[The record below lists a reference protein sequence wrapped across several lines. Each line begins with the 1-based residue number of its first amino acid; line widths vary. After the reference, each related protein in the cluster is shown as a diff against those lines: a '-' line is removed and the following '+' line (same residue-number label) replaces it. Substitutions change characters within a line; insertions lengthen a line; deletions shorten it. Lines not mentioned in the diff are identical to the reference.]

1 MASTSKKRKV
11 DTENRDFKE
20 EWTEKYCFILIATHS
35 KPMCL
40 ICNETVALVKSSN
53 VKRHYETKHKSFE
66 QQYPPNSEMRT
77 KKIASLSASYE
88 ASTKRL
94 VSSLSQQ
101 EKTTEASLRVAWI
114 LGRHKKPFSDAEMI
128 KECMVEVVDAM
139 FEGKQKEEFQAKV
152 KQIPLSDST
161 AARRTEIIS
170 EDLLLQLQ
178 VKMKMADCISL
189 AVDESCD
196 ATDNAQL
203 MVFVRF
209 YDKTTKVFCE
219 DLLGMEA
226 LSGHTRGEDIFRA
239 ITEMLKKRDINL
251 ESVISVVTDGA
262 PAMVGKEKGL
272 VTRLKVL
279 NPGLI
284 SYHCIIHQSVLCAN
298 LGKNYAEAMENIVK
312 LINFLRA
319 SSALQHRLLKDFLV
333 DVNAAYG
340 DLLVHNNVRWLSK
353 GRVLERFWSIR
364 KELEIFLGQ
373 QKTEKAKAFSTF
385 VCNKDK
391 METVAFLADVTSHLN
406 DLNVKLQ
413 GKNQTIIDLVEV
425 LRAFQKKLELFH
437 SDLQG
442 ALLHFPTLSEHVQEA
457 KTKENVFPNHGQFM
471 WNLIENF
478 KIRFQDFTIGQEV
491 LLCIKNPYLVKNIGA
506 FAAEAHH
513 SFTWANTA
521 ALQMELIDLQEDV
534 ALKAQLHDCDPV
546 TFWPQ
551 LVSSEKYPLLQKI
564 AIHVLTM
571 FGSTYTCESAFS
583 TMNLVKNRYRTRITD
598 EHLHQS
604 VRMAVTSFVPN
615 FKGMVKEKKCHFSH

>member
-11 DTENRDFKE
+11 DAENRDFKE

-66 QQYPPNSEMRT
+66 QQYPPNSEMQT

-94 VSSLSQQ
+94 VSSLSLQ

-128 KECMVEVVDAM
+128 EECMVEVVDAM
-139 FEGKQKEEFQAKV
+139 FE
-152 KQIPLSDST
+152 
-161 AARRTEIIS
+161 AA
-170 EDLLLQLQ
+170 
-178 VKMKMADCISL
+178 
-189 AVDESCD
+189 DESCD

-226 LSGHTRGEDIFRA
+226 LSAHTRGEDIFRA

-406 DLNVKLQ
+406 DLNAKLQ
-413 GKNQTIIDLVEV
+413 GKNQTITDLVEV

-437 SDLQG
+437 IDLQG

-457 KTKENVFPNHGQFM
+457 KTKENVFPNHGQLM

-551 LVSSEKYPLLQKI
+551 LISSEKYPLLQKI

-615 FKGMVKEKKCHFSH
+615 FKGMVKEKKCQFSH